1 MNTLRE
7 GEAKLKAAQQHC
19 EKTLAQTSP
28 QGQANIRRELDAL
41 QQEWDTLGKRMKDTQ
56 TSLVHAIKA
65 LETYDVS
72 CEGLSRWLRE
82 TESQLKD
89 YELKSTLPEKQAQV
103 EKFKVR
109 DVFSFFFSFCMMIC
123 WCLLT
128 DLGVGMI
135 NTQGS

>member
-7 GEAKLKAAQQHC
+7 GEAKLKAAQQNSD
-19 EKTLAQTSP
+19 KTLAQTSP
-28 QGQANIRRELDAL
+28 QGQANIHRELDAL

-56 TSLVHAIKA
+56 NSLVHAIKA

-72 CEGLSRWLRE
+72 CEGLNRWLRE

-89 YELKSTLPEKQAQV
+89 YDLKSTLPEKQAQV

-109 DVFSFFFSFCMMIC
+109 VVLSF
-123 WCLLT
+123 
-128 DLGVGMI
+128 VR
-135 NTQGS
+135 